1 MGTVVVAPR
10 EIDSAT
16 APSFASCLE
25 GASDLVVDCS
35 AVEFIDSSGLR
46 VLLEA
51 REVRMPHGRTLVLR
65 SPTPAVMRLLE
76 ITSTDE
82 LFAIERL

>member
-1 MGTVVVAPR
+1 MGTVIVAPK

-16 APSFASCLE
+16 APSFASSLE
-25 GASDLVVDCS
+25 GSDLVIDCS
-35 AVEFIDSSGLR
+35 GVEFIDSSGLR

-51 REVRMPHGRTLVLR
+51 REVRVPHGGTVVLR
-65 SPTPAVMRLLE
+65 SPTEAVMRLLE

-82 LFAIERL
+82 LFDIEPS